1 MFSYTSFNILNILLM
16 FLWLSFSFA
25 VPFET
30 SVCVL
35 LYCAFTFMNT
45 SLLPSSTMVFSF
57 LYYILGTE
65 SSSFF
70 VPVLFLLLYLLLHS
84 TYYILSGRCYTTCFL
99 LVFQEK
105 TLVLSFHGFKLSCF
119 HIFHSLYRLPLSSL

>member
-35 LYCAFTFMNT
+35 LYCAFTFMDT

-65 SSSFF
+65 SSFFF

-84 TYYILSGRCYTTCFL
+84 FWQMLCFL

-105 TLVLSFHGFKLSCF
+105 TLVLSFYGFKLSCF
-119 HIFHSLYRLPLSSL
+119 HIPHSLYRLPLSSL